1 MSQLE
6 KEILVFRTDLE
17 SDERLEIVKPFLDT
31 HPGIIR
37 WNVDR
42 HDIDKV
48 LRIESE
54 NVSPDDVI
62 KLLQEAGCLCEELP
76 D

>member
-1 MSQLE
+1 MNQFE
-6 KEILVFRTDLE
+6 KEILVFKTDLA
-17 SDERLEIVKPFLDT
+17 SDERLEVVKPVLDK
-31 HPGIIR
+31 HPGILR

-54 NVSPDDVI
+54 NVRPDDVI
-62 KLLQEAGCLCEELP
+62 KLLNEAGCLCEELP

>member
-1 MSQLE
+1 MNQFE
-6 KEILVFRTDLE
+6 KEILVFKTDLS
-17 SDERLEIVKPFLDT
+17 SDERLEVVKPVLDT
-31 HPGIIR
+31 HPGILR

-62 KLLQEAGCLCEELP
+62 KLLHEAGCLCEELP

>member
-1 MSQLE
+1 MSKLE
-6 KEILVFRTDLE
+6 KEILVFKTDII
-17 SDERLEIVKPFLDT
+17 SDERLEVVKPVLDT

-37 WNVDR
+37 WNVDH
-42 HDIDKV
+42 HDIDRV

-54 NVSPDDVI
+54 NVNPDDVI
-62 KLLQEAGCLCEELP
+62 KLLHKAGCLCEELP